1 MPLSDDFI
9 QEIETAAAEA
19 LDSDEVKKDDSVTT
33 DPADDA
39 GTETVT
45 SENGDTGAAVAD
57 GGDSTTT
64 EEGGAGG
71 GGGESTETDATAKP
85 GNTETKPTISD
96 AALTEAV
103 RHGIPLEDARLFPS
117 ETALGRAIQAVRS
130 SIEKLAPKE
139 EKKEVVEEEDQL
151 AKLLEA
157 NKDEYDESVAAV
169 LEAVIADRK
178 KQQERIKELEARYEK
193 QNENS
198 EYVRQQAVQ
207 REVGAWFDSQIAA
220 LGDDFKEVLGVGGT
234 EALLPNSPQSA
245 KRAAI
250 ADQAAIM
257 FAGYTAMGKADIDR
271 NEVFKAAAKIVLA
284 DEYTKISE
292 KKLAANLQKR
302 SKQHIQR
309 AGGKSGGKA
318 DDGNA
323 DEAIKLLRDRFGIK

>member
-9 QEIETAAAEA
+9 QEIETAATEA
-19 LDSDEVKKDDSVTT
+19 LKSDEVEKDDKAAAETT
-33 DPADDA
+33 DDV

-45 SENGDTGAAVAD
+45 SENGDTGAAAAD

-85 GNTETKPTISD
+85 GNTETRPTISD

-103 RHGIPLEDARLFPS
+103 RHGIPLEDARLFPNES
-117 ETALGRAIQAVRS
+117 ALGRAIQAVRS

-151 AKLLEA
+151 AKLLES
-157 NKDEYDESVAAV
+157 NKDEYDDAVKAV

-178 KQQERIKELEARYEK
+178 KQQERVKELEARYEK
-193 QNENS
+193 YNENS

-207 REVGAWFDSQIAA
+207 KEVGAWFDSQVVA
-220 LGDDFKEVLGVGGT
+220 LGDDFKEVLGVGST
-234 EALLPNSPQSA
+234 DALLPNSPQSA

-250 ADQAAIM
+250 ADQAAVM
-257 FAGYTAMGKADIDR
+257 FAGYTAMGKADINRD
-271 NEVFKAAAKIVLA
+271 EVFKAAAKIVLA
-284 DEYTKISE
+284 DEYAKISE
-292 KKLAANLQKR
+292 KKLTANLQKR

-309 AGGKSGGKA
+309 AGGKTGGKA
-318 DDGNA
+318 DDSSA
-323 DEAIKLLRDRFGIK
+323 DEAIKLLRDKFGIK